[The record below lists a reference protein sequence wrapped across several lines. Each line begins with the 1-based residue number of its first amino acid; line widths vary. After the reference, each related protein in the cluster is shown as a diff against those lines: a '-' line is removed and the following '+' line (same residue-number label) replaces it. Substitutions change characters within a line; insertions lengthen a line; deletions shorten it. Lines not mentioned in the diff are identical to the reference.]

1 MTTANKI
8 IEEELSEVSV
18 ERISVCN
25 VIKNG
30 GAWQTLS
37 AMFDTSTI
45 ATRE

>member
-1 MTTANKI
+1 MTTPNKI

-18 ERISVCN
+18 ERVSVCD
-25 VIKNG
+25 VIENG
-30 GAWQTLS
+30 GAWQALS